1 MRNIAVRTVFA
12 QGREF
17 TYTLERKKVKNLNL
31 RIRRDGSIYVS
42 ANDFIS
48 DREVDRF
55 VSDRT
60 VFIANA
66 QDKFKKAARREQRP
80 EQYISGEKITLLG
93 QEYVL
98 RVFRSDKESV
108 SIEGGYIHLAVKD
121 VNDLGRKSRL
131 IDNFINGQCRAVFG
145 EMLDELY
152 PPFEKYGV
160 EKPQLRIRDMKSR
173 WGTCH
178 VKKGIVTL
186 NKRLIAAPRGA
197 IEYVV
202 LHELCHLIHPDHS
215 KNFYAFLAGM
225 MPDWKERKQ
234 LLNHT

>member
-48 DREVDRF
+48 DREVDGF
-55 VSDRT
+55 VSDRAA
-60 VFIANA
+60 FIANA
-66 QDKFKKAARREQRP
+66 QDKFKKAAQREQRP

-108 SIEGGYIHLAVKD
+108 SIEGGYIHLSVKD
-121 VNDLGRKSRL
+121 VNDLGRKSCL
-131 IDNFINGQCRAVFG
+131 IDIFVSGQCRAVFG
-145 EMLDELY
+145 EMLYELY
-152 PPFEKYGV
+152 SPFEKYGV
-160 EKPQLRIRDMKSR
+160 ERPQLRIRDMKSR

-178 VKKGIVTL
+178 VKKG
-186 NKRLIAAPRGA
+186 
-197 IEYVV
+197 
-202 LHELCHLIHPDHS
+202 HS
-215 KNFYAFLAGM
+215 HA
-225 MPDWKERKQ
+225 E
-234 LLNHT
+234 

>member
-17 TYTLERKKVKNLNL
+17 IYTLERKKVKNMNL

-48 DREVDRF
+48 DSEVDRF
-55 VSDRT
+55 VCDKAA
-60 VFIANA
+60 FIANA

-80 EQYISGEKITLLG
+80 EQYISGEMITLLG
-93 QEYVL
+93 QEYILQVL
-98 RVFRSDKESV
+98 SADKESV
-108 SIEGGYIHLAVKD
+108 SIEGGYINLAVKD

-131 IDNFINGQCRAVFG
+131 MARFLDGQCRAVFG
-145 EMLDELY
+145 EILGELY
-152 PPFEKYGV
+152 SPFERYGV
-160 EKPQLRIRDMKSR
+160 ERPQLRIRDMKSR

-186 NKRLIAAPRGA
+186 NRRLIAAPRGA
-197 IEYVV
+197 IEYVA
-202 LHELCHLIHPDHS
+202 LHELCHLIYPNHS
-215 KNFYAFLAGM
+215 RQFYDFLAAM

-234 LLNHT
+234 LLNNT

>member
-1 MRNIAVRTVFA
+1 MRNIADRTVYA

-17 TYTLERKKVKNLNL
+17 IYTLERKKVKNMNL

-42 ANDFIS
+42 ANEFVS
-48 DREVDRF
+48 DKEVDRF
-55 VSDRT
+55 VGDKAA
-60 VFIANA
+60 FIANA
-66 QDKFKKAARREQRP
+66 QDKFKNAAQREQRP
-80 EQYISGEKITLLG
+80 EQYADGETITILG

-98 RVFRSDKESV
+98 RVSCADKESV
-108 SIEGGYIHLAVKD
+108 SIEGGYIYLAVKD

-145 EMLDELY
+145 EILGELY
-152 PPFEKYGV
+152 PPFEKYGIGM
-160 EKPQLRIRDMKSR
+160 PQLRIRDMKSR

-178 VKKGIVTL
+178 VTKGIVTL

-197 IEYVV
+197 VEHVV

-215 KNFYAFLAGM
+215 RQFYDFLAVM
-225 MPDWKERKQ
+225 MPDWKERKR
-234 LLNHT
+234 LLNNA

>member
-17 TYTLERKKVKNLNL
+17 TYTLERKKVKNMNL

-55 VSDRT
+55 VGDKAAL
-60 VFIANA
+60 IANA

-93 QEYVL
+93 QEYILQVL
-98 RVFRSDKESV
+98 RADKESV
-108 SIEGGYIHLAVKD
+108 SIEGGYIHMAVKD

-131 IDNFINGQCRAVFG
+131 MARFIDGQCLAVFG
-145 EMLDELY
+145 EIL
-152 PPFEKYGV
+152 G
-160 EKPQLRIRDMKSR
+160 MKSR

-178 VKKGIVTL
+178 VTKGIVTL

-197 IEYVV
+197 VEHVV

-215 KNFYAFLAGM
+215 RQFYDFLAAM

-234 LLNHT
+234 LLNDT

>member
-12 QGREF
+12 KGREF

-55 VSDRT
+55 VSDRAA
-60 VFIANA
+60 FIANA

-98 RVFRSDKESV
+98 RVFRADKESV

-131 IDNFINGQCRAVFG
+131 IDNFINGQCRGVFG

-186 NKRLIAAPRGA
+186 NKRLIAAPKEA

-234 LLNHT
+234 LLNNT